1 MFLGA
6 WNGLAKATS
15 WRLENWEKFHRSVAR
30 RAPNEAGFRWWPY
43 VVQSVVTAVDW
54 ASYLRCL
61 LHPAKLGAIGSLLV
75 CFVIVLTPPQVLFQP
90 ATTTGLSSAARQ
102 PGLQVTTTELFERAG
117 TQTSSLRS
125 SLEASDHAR
134 EQAELTLTGEA
145 LQALRETPQV
155 ETPKRDLLNRDH
167 AKEVQKRLIQ
177 LGYLSVSVT
186 GKWGPLSRM
195 ALRAFK
201 SDHELAADENW
212 DEATER
218 TLFGGAVEL
227 PEAFVGIWGV
237 DATACSPRLNRKG
250 FLPAVIDREGA
261 WAGETFCTFE
271 RKKRTAAGWNVV
283 ARCSNTHDRWTAN
296 VRLIINGDQL
306 TWTSE
311 RGSQNY
317 LRCQPGMSMA
327 RAL

>member
-15 WRLENWEKFHRSVAR
+15 WRLEKWEKFHRSIAR
-30 RAPNEAGFRWWPY
+30 RAPNEARFRWWPY

-102 PGLQVTTTELFERAG
+102 PSLQVTTTELFERAG

-125 SLEASDHAR
+125 SLEASDHA
-134 EQAELTLTGEA
+134 
-145 LQALRETPQV
+145 
-155 ETPKRDLLNRDH
+155 RDLLNRDH

-271 RKKRTAAGWNVV
+271 RKKHTAAGWNVV

>member
-1 MFLGA
+1 MFLDA
-6 WNGLAKATS
+6 WNEARFR
-15 WRLENWEKFHRSVAR
+15 WRARVVRSVATV
-30 RAPNEAGFRWWPY
+30 G
-43 VVQSVVTAVDW
+43 DL
-54 ASYLRCL
+54 ASYLRSL
-61 LHPAKLGAIGSLLV
+61 LHPARLGAIGSLLV
-75 CFVIVLTPPQVLFQP
+75 CFVIAMTPPQLLFR
-90 ATTTGLSSAARQ
+90 SS
-102 PGLQVTTTELFERAG
+102 TTTESPSAVRQHRFEVTTAELFEGA
-117 TQTSSLRS
+117 TIQTPALRL
-125 SLEASDHAR
+125 SLEASDPAR

-155 ETPKRDLLNRDH
+155 ETPKRDLLNRDQ

-177 LGYLSVSVT
+177 LGYLSVSAT

-271 RKKRTAAGWNVV
+271 RKKHTAEGWNVV
-283 ARCSNTHDRWTAN
+283 ASCSNTHDRWTAN

>member
-1 MFLGA
+1 V
-6 WNGLAKATS
+6 
-15 WRLENWEKFHRSVAR
+15 RQHRF
-30 RAPNEAGFRWWPY
+30 E
-43 VVQSVVTAVDW
+43 
-54 ASYLRCL
+54 
-61 LHPAKLGAIGSLLV
+61 
-75 CFVIVLTPPQVLFQP
+75 
-90 ATTTGLSSAARQ
+90 
-102 PGLQVTTTELFERAG
+102 VTTAELFEGA
-117 TQTSSLRS
+117 TIQTPALRL
-125 SLEASDHAR
+125 SLEASDPAR
-134 EQAELTLTGEA
+134 EQAELTLTGQA

-177 LGYLSVSVT
+177 LGYLSVSAT

-250 FLPAVIDREGA
+250 FLPAVIDRDGA

-271 RKKRTAAGWNVV
+271 RKKHTAAGWNVV